1 MKLKPLHDRI
11 IVQVAAKEEVSA
23 GGIILP
29 DAAQE
34 KPQRGTV
41 LAVGPGK
48 VLDSGKLAPVDVN
61 VGDVVLYG
69 RYGGTEVTVSGKD
82 YTILRAD
89 DVLAVVSGGSVA
101 KAATQQKQAVSAP
114 ATAKKAVGK
123 KVSVKKAAGKKSA
136 GKPPTKKVA
145 AKKAAA
151 KPVAKKAVVKKS
163 VAKPAM
169 KKMVSKPTAKKA
181 SAKKTVKK
189 VGGKR

>member
-101 KAATQQKQAVSAP
+101 KAATPKKQAVSAP
-114 ATAKKAVGK
+114 ATAKKAVVT
-123 KVSVKKAAGKKSA
+123 KVSVKNAAGKKSA
-136 GKPPTKKVA
+136 GKPPTKKAA

-151 KPVAKKAVVKKS
+151 KPVAKKSVVKKS